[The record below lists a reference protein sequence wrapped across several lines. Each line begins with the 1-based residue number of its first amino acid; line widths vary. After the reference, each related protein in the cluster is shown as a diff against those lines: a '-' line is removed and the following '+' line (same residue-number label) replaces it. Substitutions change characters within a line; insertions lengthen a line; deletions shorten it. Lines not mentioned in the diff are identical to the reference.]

1 MEHCKIV
8 TDYEKRNNCD
18 LFQDFHKINGV
29 DCVDIQ
35 NYTPVFDK
43 FFSLNG
49 SNYNSINL
57 KHKYNID
64 RILGSVDDSLNLY
77 KCKLNSKTTAVVST
91 KTNKNVFF
99 KFAPLLDPFKY
110 LTGKYTDIEDK
121 LYNLPSYDTEYNVK
135 NVPNKLL
142 DVNNCAYIDG
152 FFSFLSSHL
161 IHEHGFIHAVDF
173 YGSFLANKKNFVL
186 NVADDIE
193 YLYKADYF
201 IKNKGVTFEVE
212 DYSFLFNDIM
222 SVNEKLPPIKID
234 HNISNSS
241 RLSIKSVDLTLYDEL
256 FETSESNIIHLNE
269 LNSDDLELIPNP
281 ILDINVDV
289 SNKKMNT
296 YSTTSSCSSRSSH
309 TDDENGSVSSNTSI
323 NHASGATPEDKD
335 DEDWEDCSTIS
346 DEEIDIGATI
356 NVFPTNIICLE
367 NCERTLDD
375 LIMDDSLVEDEWAS
389 IFMQIVMTLLVYQ
402 KCFSFTHNDLHTNNV
417 MYNTTDKKYIY
428 YKFNKLY
435 YKVPTF
441 GRVMKII
448 DFGRSIYK
456 YDKHIFC
463 SDSFQP
469 GSDAATQYNTEP
481 YFVDEKP
488 RLDPNFSFDLC
499 RLGCSIFDYLV
510 EDLDK
515 VDELAKKSPIVNLI
529 NEWCTDDKG
538 QNILYKSNGDERYP
552 DFKLYKMIARG
563 VHKHT
568 PSSQL
573 DRELFSQYVV
583 NRSGIPKKGSII
595 NIDKI
600 AVFYESK

>member
-77 KCKLNSKTTAVVST
+77 KCKLNSTTTAGVST

-309 TDDENGSVSSNTSI
+309 TDDENESVSSNTSI
-323 NHASGATPEDKD
+323 NHASVATPEDKD

-356 NVFPTNIICLE
+356 NVFPTNIICIE